1 MPTLTLPRRDTHR
14 LTAHDVNTQ
23 LLRVGGRPWLPDGI
37 EAFVN
42 GTATLLRDETG
53 HRWTGDTTEALRRL
67 QHLPTA
73 RGRNANQ
80 CAAIWE
86 VFGV

>member
-1 MPTLTLPRRDTHR
+1 MPTLIMPRRETRR
-14 LTAHDVNTQ
+14 LTAHDINTQ
-23 LLRVGGRPWLPDGI
+23 LLRVGGRPWLPGGI

-42 GTATLLRDETG
+42 GTATLLRDEAG
-53 HRWTGDTTEALRRL
+53 HRGTGETTEAIQRL

-80 CAAIWE
+80 CAAIWK